1 MNGSACV
8 QVATEEMIVA
18 TKSGEVMVARAVIVV
33 AASTLLASCAD
44 SDRLRS
50 GLGGPAVA
58 SEVQQD
64 PARQTLASKVLGA
77 LALERVTDRK
87 PDPARLNELH

>member
-1 MNGSACV
+1 
-8 QVATEEMIVA
+8 MIVA
-18 TKSGEVMVARAVIVV
+18 TKSGEVMIARAIIVV

-50 GLGGPAVA
+50 GLGGPAAA

-64 PARQTLASKVLGA
+64 PGKQSPASKVLGA